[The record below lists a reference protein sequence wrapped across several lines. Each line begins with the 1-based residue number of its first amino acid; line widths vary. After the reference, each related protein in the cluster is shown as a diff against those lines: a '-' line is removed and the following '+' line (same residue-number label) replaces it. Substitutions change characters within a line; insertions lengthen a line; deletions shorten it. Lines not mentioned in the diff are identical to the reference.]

1 MADDGVDLAV
11 AAYREEGVWQVQALT
26 HDHLEDVDELVE
38 ALRRFPGDN
47 GCLGVV
53 VLDQVFGILVR
64 VQGTRVRMV
73 LNDISAADEFD
84 LADSVRERIGVP
96 DDADDDG
103 PAGDLEI
110 LADAGISSLDL
121 GMLLDDDELYPD
133 ELFSDLA
140 HRLGFGPAF
149 DDLADLS

>member
-1 MADDGVDLAV
+1 MANDGVDLAV

-26 HDHLEDVDELVE
+26 HDHLEDVDDLVD
-38 ALRRFPGDN
+38 ALRRFPGD
-47 GCLGVV
+47 GGSLGMV

-64 VQGTRVRMV
+64 VQGATVRLV

-96 DDADDDG
+96 DEADDDG
-103 PAGDLEI
+103 PAGDLDI
-110 LADAGISSLDL
+110 LADAGISSIDL
-121 GMLLDDDELYPD
+121 GLLLEDDDLYPD

-140 HRLGFGPAF
+140 HRLGFGRIF